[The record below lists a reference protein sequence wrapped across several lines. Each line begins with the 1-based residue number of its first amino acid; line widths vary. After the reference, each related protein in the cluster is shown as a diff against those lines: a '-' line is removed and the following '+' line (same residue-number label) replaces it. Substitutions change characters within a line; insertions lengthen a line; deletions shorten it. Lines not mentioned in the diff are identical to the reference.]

1 MTDTFDSTPELG
13 RKLPMIAAFGAD
25 APLTMSSREIAELV
39 EARHDN
45 VKRTIDALVARGVIV
60 RPQSEDEPS
69 TDSMGRQRTTQVYHL
84 EKRDSFVVVAQLSP
98 EFTARLVDAWQKL
111 EEEKRS
117 GGFALPRSYEEALE
131 GLLAQVR
138 QNTALIAANEEKDA
152 TIGAMRPKAEEYD
165 AYLSREG
172 VVMIRD
178 FCNKHGV
185 KVRHPGYVLRAR
197 KMMHQKKVLATQ
209 VGAKAGIIR
218 NIVDPEG
225 FEYENSKGDMIEA
238 QTAMIVKEREAD
250 LLQILIDE
258 YGQMAFRNATAFQR
272 AKMLLSGGGQA

>member
-1 MTDTFDSTPELG
+1 MNAPEHI
-13 RKLPMIAAFGAD
+13 PSSHAMVAAFGAD

-39 EARHDN
+39 ESRHDK
-45 VKRTIDALVARGVIV
+45 VKQSIERLAKRGVINLPPLGEYLDTLG
-60 RPQSEDEPS
+60 RPA
-69 TDSMGRQRTTQVYHL
+69 L
-84 EKRDSFVVVAQLSP
+84 EFHIGKRDSFVVVAQLSP

-117 GGFALPRSYEEALE
+117 GGFHLPRSYEEALV

-138 QNTALIAANEEKDA
+138 ENSALVAANEEKDA
-152 TIGAMRPKAEEYD
+152 ALGVMRPKAEEYD

-185 KVRHPGYVLRAR
+185 KVRHPGYALRGR

-209 VGAKAGIIR
+209 VGVKAGIIR

-238 QTAMIVKEREAD
+238 QSAMIVKEREAD

-272 AKMLLSGGGQA
+272 AKLLLSGGGMA